1 MVRRGTRGD
10 GGALLSCAVPIA
22 LPHLFRGLILLLLTA
37 HVFYMYSMARTLAGT
52 IGWSWGT
59 AIIAAGF
66 ALIMLLPFI
75 WAVALPEFPEMYL
88 RHVRGRRRFE
98 RGECPDCGYRIAT
111 REAPCSE
118 CGSAIEPPEPYR
130 IDRRTIRTF
139 VLINLCAWGLGL
151 AAAEGWAQFDE
162 RSFLREARAAH
173 AVSGTG
179 SYSRARAWP
188 STSVRLRWDV
198 DHGVRSEG
206 ELRER
211 IGPP

>member
-1 MVRRGTRGD
+1 M
-10 GGALLSCAVPIA
+10 PIS
-22 LPHLFRGLILLLLTA
+22 LPNLFRGMILLLLAA

-59 AIIAAGF
+59 ATIAAGF

-75 WAVALPEFPEMYL
+75 WAVALPEYPEMYL

-98 RGECPDCGYRIAT
+98 RGECPNCGYRIAT
-111 REAPCSE
+111 QDAPCSE
-118 CGSAIEPPEPYR
+118 CGSAIEAPEPYR
-130 IDRRTIRTF
+130 IGRRTIRTF

-162 RSFLREARAAH
+162 RTFLQEARAVH
-173 AVSGTG
+173 AADGTA

-188 STSVRLRWDV
+188 SDSARLQWDL
-198 DHGVRSEG
+198 DRGVRSHG
-206 ELRER
+206 ER
-211 IGPP
+211 IDWVHPR